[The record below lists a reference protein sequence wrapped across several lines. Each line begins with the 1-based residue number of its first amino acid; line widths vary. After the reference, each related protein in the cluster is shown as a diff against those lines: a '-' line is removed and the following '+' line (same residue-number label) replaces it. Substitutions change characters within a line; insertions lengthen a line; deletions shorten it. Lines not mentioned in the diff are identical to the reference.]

1 VAQTTEDIKLN
12 NYDNAIAKKEPVLR
26 NKRQDDTPSTSRA
39 TTASKLSPIERLAI
53 SIKNKIGVNISTEE
67 SRRILNSIP
76 AEKDSEETPKSLI
89 EALNKK
95 KDKRPDLNIGEKLN
109 VARSKKAL
117 KITDSGIE
125 VQKDKIRNKDKD
137 FHNYLYRAEEL
148 LIRINKKFKSH
159 YWLPSDFIVSKLVEK
174 YSDLLDDI
182 RILEEKIQED
192 KSALASGR
200 MFGLRK
206 SRLIT
211 SISNMTAY
219 LEGKKEETNELTH
232 YITTK
237 LREQPDYFKDE
248 LPKSITKDIEKYKVN
263 ASELL
268 SQPNRIKGVG
278 KGIERLQEFRETVIT
293 TVENS
298 ENILLMSE
306 VRDAMKLANEVLENE
321 SKKHD
326 EQLNEINRDM
336 KDIQIKEDVI
346 NTLIANHNG
355 QNKNVDTEEKDIIF
369 PTVPQHEPEPN
380 SNVVL
385 EDTLRHKTKSN
396 KKTAVLE

>member
-1 VAQTTEDIKLN
+1 MAQTTEDIKLN

-67 SRRILNSIP
+67 SRRIINSIP

-117 KITDSGIE
+117 KITNSGIE
-125 VQKDKIRNKDKD
+125 VQKDKIRNKDRD

-159 YWLPSDFIVSKLVEK
+159 YWLPSDFIVPKLVEK

-192 KSALASGR
+192 KSLLASGR
-200 MFGLRK
+200 MYGLME

-219 LEGKKEETNELTH
+219 LEEKKEETNELTH

-237 LREQPDYFKDE
+237 LREQPDYFKGE
-248 LPKSITKDIEKYKVN
+248 LPKSIAKDIEKYKVN

-293 TVENS
+293 TVKNS